1 MIRRI
6 LLVEAD
12 QILRAA
18 LEKRLA
24 VYSDYFRVSTAA
36 DGLEAVK
43 KIKDFS
49 FSLIV
54 ADLTMPRM
62 DGMSLL
68 AHIRE
73 KYPDLPVIVLLSKRP
88 GETQHIVRESGI
100 LACLTQPFLADELV
114 SLIMSSLRSEA
125 DGGIMYDVSPTVFLQ
140 LMEMESKTCTIRI
153 FDKVSEA
160 GGVLY
165 FIDGRLVD
173 ARVGDLRGIDA
184 AYRVFT
190 WEAVTLFIHNQCNP
204 RKNIIDSDL
213 QPIIMTAVGMKDES
227 ESPDLAEDDEDDDPA
242 PRPADRTKA
251 GAEAGS
257 AVHNLETFLRER
269 VGENCGLDGC
279 SFDGTLGDTI
289 DSLNELGTV
298 SGFGKFQAGYA
309 ATGKKHDRI
318 ILPGRPPPVLT
329 MDPGCA
335 RDRIIDTLRNL
346 EGKLPSG
353 QREES

>member
-6 LLVEAD
+6 LLVDAD
-12 QILRAA
+12 RILRIA

-24 VYSDYFRVSTAA
+24 VYSDSFRVITAA
-36 DGLEAVK
+36 DGLEAVRT
-43 KIKDFS
+43 IKDFS
-49 FSLIV
+49 FSLV
-54 ADLTMPRM
+54 VTDLILPGM

-68 AHIRE
+68 AHIRD
-73 KYPDLPVIVLLSKRP
+73 KYPDLPVIVISSMRP
-88 GETQHIVRESGI
+88 GETQHMVRESGI
-100 LACLTQPFLADELV
+100 LACLTKPFQADELV

-153 FDKVSEA
+153 FDKVSES

-173 ARVGDLRGIDA
+173 ARVGDLCGIDA

-190 WEAVTLFIHNQCNP
+190 WEVVTLFIHNRCDP
-204 RKNIIDSDL
+204 RKNLINSDL

-227 ESPDLAEDDEDDDPA
+227 DSLDLAEDYENDAPPA
-242 PRPADRTKA
+242 HPADRRKA

-257 AVHNLETFLRER
+257 PVHGLETFLRKKI
-269 VGENCGLDGC
+269 GENCGLDGC
-279 SFDGTLGDTI
+279 SFDGTLDDTI
-289 DSLNELGTV
+289 DSLNELGAD
-298 SGFGKFQAGYA
+298 SGFGKFQVGYV

-318 ILPGRPPPVLT
+318 ILPGRPAPVLT

-346 EGKLPSG
+346 EG
-353 QREES
+353 QEEP